1 MRRLVTCAVVV
12 VATVGGCSSS
22 DDVRLEGDVEVRIL
36 VLPEPTDGGNDMQAR
51 ATLALDDKTG
61 CIVDEESRRPVAFP
75 DGTSVEGDRQSW
87 SIVSES
93 GDEFTEGDLVMGGG
107 DEDSE
112 MGGFEPDALPT
123 ECGGTPWVAIV
134 TELGA
139 GTSPFE

>member
-1 MRRLVTCAVVV
+1 MRRLVTCALVV
-12 VATVGGCSSS
+12 VATIGGCSAT
-22 DDVRLEGDVEVRIL
+22 DDVRLEGDEVRIL